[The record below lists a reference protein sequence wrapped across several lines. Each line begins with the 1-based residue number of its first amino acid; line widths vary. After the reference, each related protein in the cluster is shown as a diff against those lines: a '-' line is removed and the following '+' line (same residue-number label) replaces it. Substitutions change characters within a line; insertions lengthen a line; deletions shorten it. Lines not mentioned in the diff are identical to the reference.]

1 MSRTADGAARSIEHD
16 EQPPERGQELEDQLS
31 QEQFNDELQK
41 DLEVM
46 LTQEE
51 LCEEE
56 GDQREEK
63 EEERLMK
70 AKKRMMMR
78 VMPRTRK
85 GDIQVLISL
94 QLNLDEGQRRT
105 NWTRILTRTTR

>member
-46 LTQEE
+46 FTQEK

-56 GDQREEK
+56 GGLEGRDLGSNPTYQHLREF
-63 EEERLMK
+63 ERL
-70 AKKRMMMR
+70 ALGR
-78 VMPRTRK
+78 
-85 GDIQVLISL
+85 
-94 QLNLDEGQRRT
+94 
-105 NWTRILTRTTR
+105 

>member
-1 MSRTADGAARSIEHD
+1 MRR
-16 EQPPERGQELEDQLS
+16 
-31 QEQFNDELQK
+31 K
-41 DLEVM
+41 
-46 LTQEE
+46 
-51 LCEEE
+51 

-63 EEERLMK
+63 EEKERLMK

-94 QLNLDEGQRRT
+94 QLNPDEGQWRT

>member
-1 MSRTADGAARSIEHD
+1 
-16 EQPPERGQELEDQLS
+16 
-31 QEQFNDELQK
+31 
-41 DLEVM
+41 M

-78 VMPRTRK
+78 VMLRTQK

-94 QLNLDEGQRRT
+94 QLNPDEGQWRT

>member
-1 MSRTADGAARSIEHD
+1 MRR
-16 EQPPERGQELEDQLS
+16 
-31 QEQFNDELQK
+31 K
-41 DLEVM
+41 
-46 LTQEE
+46 
-51 LCEEE
+51 

-63 EEERLMK
+63 EEKERLMK

-105 NWTRILTRTTR
+105 KEASHSHKASIYSDERCHFSQQVVCP